1 MQSTTFYKVFGGWNM
16 KRSVLTILFVTC
28 ISGAFGQQQAQLVSR
43 DQPYRLQPSDVLQL
57 EYEYTPEYNQLATVE
72 PDGSVRLRLVGS
84 VKVGGLSLDEATV
97 AITAKVSV
105 PLNNP
110 ELTLTL
116 KEFVKPHF
124 TVYGEVTRPGVY
136 DIHGGVTVLQAIALS
151 GGVKDTSKES
161 QVVLVRKINAD
172 IAEVKVINTKV
183 MSSAKGVR
191 EDFELRPDDML
202 IVPKNRL
209 GKLEPYIRV
218 ASTGLTSLYGV
229 QVLK

>member
-1 MQSTTFYKVFGGWNM
+1 MRRTVF
-16 KRSVLTILFVTC
+16 SIVFAFC
-28 ISGAFGQQQAQLVSR
+28 ITAALGQQPAQLMSR
-43 DQPYRLQPSDVLQL
+43 DQPYRLQPSDVVEL
-57 EYEYTPEYNQLATVE
+57 EYEFTPEYNQTATVE
-72 PDGSVRLRLVGS
+72 PDGSLRLKLVGY
-84 VKVGGLSLDEATV
+84 VKVAGLSLDEATA
-97 AITAKVSV
+97 AIKAKASI

-151 GGVKDTSKES
+151 GGLKDTSKEK

-172 IAEVKVINTKV
+172 VAEVKVINTKL
-183 MSSAKGVR
+183 MSSAQGVR
-191 EDFELRPDDML
+191 EDFDLRPDDML

-209 GKLEPYIRV
+209 GKVEPYIRV
-218 ASTGLTSLYGV
+218 ASMGMSSLFGV
-229 QVLK
+229 AVFK

>member
-1 MQSTTFYKVFGGWNM
+1 MQ
-16 KRSVLTILFVTC
+16 RAILTVLFVLH
-28 ISGAFGQQQAQLVSR
+28 ISGAFGQQPAQLISR

-97 AITAKVSV
+97 AITAKASV

>member
-1 MQSTTFYKVFGGWNM
+1 MRRTVF
-16 KRSVLTILFVTC
+16 SIVFAFC
-28 ISGAFGQQQAQLVSR
+28 ITATLGQQPAQLMSR
-43 DQPYRLQPSDVLQL
+43 DQPYRLQPSDVLEL
-57 EYEYTPEYNQLATVE
+57 EYEFTPEYNQTATVE
-72 PDGSVRLRLVGS
+72 PDGSLRLKLVGY
-84 VKVGGLSLDEATV
+84 VKVAGLSLDEATA
-97 AITAKVSV
+97 AIKARASI

-151 GGVKDTSKES
+151 GGLKDTSKEK

-172 IAEVKVINTKV
+172 VAEVKVINTKL
-183 MSSAKGVR
+183 MSSAQGVR
-191 EDFELRPDDML
+191 EDFDLRPDDML

-209 GKLEPYIRV
+209 GKVEPYIRV
-218 ASTGLTSLYGV
+218 ASMGMSSLFGV
-229 QVLK
+229 AVFK

>member
-1 MQSTTFYKVFGGWNM
+1 M
-16 KRSVLTILFVTC
+16 
-28 ISGAFGQQQAQLVSR
+28 
-43 DQPYRLQPSDVLQL
+43 
-57 EYEYTPEYNQLATVE
+57 
-72 PDGSVRLRLVGS
+72 
-84 VKVGGLSLDEATV
+84 SLDEATV
-97 AITAKVSV
+97 AIKAKASV

-218 ASTGLTSLYGV
+218 ASMGLTSLYGV

>member
-1 MQSTTFYKVFGGWNM
+1 MQ
-16 KRSVLTILFVTC
+16 RAILTGLFVLH
-28 ISGAFGQQQAQLVSR
+28 ISGAFGQQPAQLISR

-97 AITAKVSV
+97 AITAKASV

>member
-1 MQSTTFYKVFGGWNM
+1 MQ
-16 KRSVLTILFVTC
+16 RALLTILFVVC
-28 ISGAFGQQQAQLVSR
+28 ISGAFGQQQAQLISR
-43 DQPYRLQPSDVLQL
+43 DQPYRLQPSDVLEL
-57 EYEYTPEYNQLATVE
+57 EYEFTPEYNQVATVE
-72 PDGSVRLRLVGS
+72 PDGSLRLKLVGS
-84 VKVGGLSLDEATV
+84 VKVTGLSLDEATA
-97 AITAKVSV
+97 AITAKASV

-124 TVYGEVTRPGVY
+124 TVYGEVARPGVY
-136 DIHGGVTVLQAIALS
+136 DIHGGVTVLQAIAIS

-172 IAEVKVINTKV
+172 IAEVKVINTKL

-191 EDFELRPDDML
+191 EDFDLRPDDML

-218 ASTGLTSLYGV
+218 ASTGLGSLYGV
-229 QVLK
+229 EVLK

>member
-1 MQSTTFYKVFGGWNM
+1 M